1 MNKTTPTVVSEEG
14 LDSTEAAR
22 RLAADGPNALPHDKT
37 RQLPK
42 LILELVTEPMIG
54 LLLVLVVIYLVLGEP
69 REAIAMGTS
78 VVAIIAL
85 TLFQEWR
92 TERAVEALKDL
103 ASPKAVVIRNG
114 AAVRIEGAEVVR
126 GDRILLEEGDRIPA
140 DGVLILSKEGAPEES
155 LHVDESLLT
164 GESVSVTKNAGDAVF
179 SSTLVVGG
187 RAHVE
192 VTEVGAKTRVGK
204 LGSAL
209 SKLAPE
215 VSPLRKQVDKLVAIF
230 GAIGVAACVLFGLG
244 LWLTGT
250 GAVPALL
257 SGIGLAIGMIPEE
270 YPVVLTVFLAMGAW
284 RMAKEHV
291 LVRRLPAIEALG
303 SATVLSCDKT
313 GTLTENQMHITSVWT
328 LGAGIESIAGEDTAA
343 NSAEAQR
350 ILRAGALASRR
361 ETAEPMDVAFWRTMK
376 ALRDETESWELVRD
390 HPFGRDAVTGAREL
404 SAARA
409 FREPGNAKTTVS
421 LKGAPEA
428 VLDLCKADEAVR
440 AKVLG
445 AIPELAAQ
453 GLRVLAVG
461 EAVHEGETPEDR
473 HNIAFQFLGLVG
485 IEDPVRADVPEAIA
499 AIERAGIRIL
509 IITGDDPD
517 TARAI
522 AKKAGLQ
529 TTNAVRGDALDALS
543 DEELQKALPTIQVIA
558 RAQPEQKL
566 RVVQALAARGD
577 VVAMTG
583 DGVNDAL
590 ALKAS
595 AIGIAMGGRGTDVA
609 REAASIVLT
618 DDRFASIVSGLSR
631 GRRIFENLTRAS
643 AFILVVHIVVA
654 GLVLV
659 PAALGLP
666 AALLPLHIVALELL
680 IDPACSVVFESE
692 PVPLGLM
699 ERPPRALNASVL
711 NRFGVVSSILV
722 GLLALGAGLGVF
734 LYGLHHGIPETAAR
748 FCVFAGI
755 VTAIL
760 SSILASRVG
769 QVKARNKAYII
780 AVAASAAALALG
792 LFIPIVRDALHWQV
806 PPPGL
811 LILSIGLSMGAVV
824 LGQIL
829 SRMFLRAV

>member
-1 MNKTTPTVVSEEG
+1 MNKTTQTTVAEQG
-14 LDSTEAAR
+14 LDAKEAAR
-22 RLAADGPNALPHDKT
+22 RLAAEGPNALPNDKT

-54 LLLVLVVIYLVLGEP
+54 LLLVLVIIYLVLGEP
-69 REAIAMGTS
+69 REAMAMSTS

-92 TERAVEALKDL
+92 TERAVDALKDL
-103 ASPKAVVIRNG
+103 ASPKALVIRDG
-114 AAVRIEGAEVVR
+114 MALRIDGAEVVR

-140 DGVLILSKEGAPEES
+140 DGVLIPSKAGAAEES
-155 LHVDESLLT
+155 LHIDESLLT
-164 GESVSVTKNAGDAVF
+164 GESVSVTKSAGDAVF

-192 VTEVGAKTRVGK
+192 VQQTGANTRVGK

-209 SKLAPE
+209 GKLAPE

-250 GAVPALL
+250 EVVPALL

-313 GTLTENQMHITSVWT
+313 GTLTENRMQITAIWAPSV
-328 LGAGIESIAGEDTAA
+328 GIETIAAEDPSA
-343 NSAEAQR
+343 NSSEARR

-361 ETAEPMDVAFWRTMK
+361 ETAEPMDVAFWRMMK
-376 ALRDETESWELVRD
+376 ALRDETEKWELVRD
-390 HPFGRDAVTGAREL
+390 HPFGRDANTGAREL

-409 FREPGNAKTTVS
+409 FREAGKATTTVS

-428 VLDLCKADEAVR
+428 VLDLCSVDTAMREQVAAATR
-440 AKVLG
+440 
-445 AIPELAAQ
+445 ELANQ
-453 GLRVLAVG
+453 GLRVIAVG
-461 EAVHEGETPEDR
+461 EAAHEGESPEDR
-473 HNIAFQFLGLVG
+473 HKIDFAFVGLVG
-485 IEDPVRADVPEAIA
+485 IEDPVRADVPAA
-499 AIERAGIRIL
+499 VSAIERAGIRVL

-517 TARAI
+517 TARAV
-522 AKKAGLQ
+522 AKKAGLRA
-529 TTNAVRGDALDALS
+529 TNVVRGDALDALS
-543 DEELQKALPTIQVIA
+543 DEALQRALPTIQVIA

-618 DDRFASIVSGLSR
+618 DDRFASIVSGLAR

-643 AFILVVHIVVA
+643 AFILVVHIIVA

-659 PAALGLP
+659 PAAMGLP

-680 IDPACSVVFESE
+680 IDPACSIVFESE
-692 PVPLGLM
+692 PASPGLM
-699 ERPPRALNASVL
+699 ERPPRARDASVL
-711 NRFGVVSSILV
+711 NRFGILSSIIV
-722 GLLALGAGLGVF
+722 GLLALGAGVGVF
-734 LYGLHHGIPETAAR
+734 FYGLHHEVTETAAR

-760 SSILASRVG
+760 TSILASRVG
-769 QVKARNKAYII
+769 TARTRNKAFLVAI
-780 AVAASAAALALG
+780 ASSAAALALG
-792 LFIPIVRDALHWQV
+792 LFIPVVRDALHWQV
-806 PPPGL
+806 PPPGPL
-811 LILSIGLSMGAVV
+811 MLSIAASMGAVV
-824 LGQIL
+824 LGQIAARL
-829 SRMFLRAV
+829 FIRVD

>member
-1 MNKTTPTVVSEEG
+1 MNEPTPTRVAEEG
-14 LDSTEAAR
+14 LEPAEAAR
-22 RLAADGPNALPHDKT
+22 RLAAEGPNAVTTSKAK
-37 RQLPK
+37 QLPK

-54 LLLVLVVIYLVLGEP
+54 LLLVLVVIYLVLGEL
-69 REAIAMGTS
+69 REAIAMGVS
-78 VVAIIAL
+78 VLGIITL

-103 ASPKAVVIRNG
+103 ASPKAVVIRG
-114 AAVRIEGAEVVR
+114 GKATRIESAELVR

-140 DGVLILSKEGAPEES
+140 DGVLIPSKKDAPEES
-155 LHVDESLLT
+155 LHIDESLLT
-164 GESVSVTKNAGDAVF
+164 GESVAVIKTQDELVF

-192 VTEVGAKTRVGK
+192 VTAIGANTRIGK
-204 LGSAL
+204 LGTAL
-209 SKLAPE
+209 GKLAPE
-215 VSPLRKQVDKLVAIF
+215 VSPLRKQVDRLVKIF
-230 GAIGVAACVLFGLG
+230 GAMGLTACALFSIG
-244 LWLTGT
+244 LWLRGD
-250 GAVPALL
+250 GLVPSLL

-313 GTLTENQMHITSVWT
+313 GTLTENQMRITALWTANAGVETLEGEGSV
-328 LGAGIESIAGEDTAA
+328 
-343 NSAEAQR
+343 EAQH

-361 ETAEPMDVAFWRTMK
+361 ETAEPMDAAFWRTMK
-376 ALRDETESWELVRD
+376 ALREESQSWELVHD
-390 HPFGRDAVTGAREL
+390 HPFGQDAVTGRREI

-409 FREPGNAKTTVS
+409 FRVPGTSTTTVS

-428 VLDLCKADEAVR
+428 VLELCRVDEALH
-440 AKVLG
+440 AKVLEG
-445 AIPELAAQ
+445 IRALAAQ

-461 EAVHEGETPEDR
+461 EATHEGETPEDR
-473 HNIAFQFLGLVG
+473 REIAFQFLGLVG
-485 IEDPVRADVPEAIA
+485 IEDPVRADVPEAMR
-499 AIERAGIRIL
+499 AIQRAGIRIL
-509 IITGDDPD
+509 IITGDDPE
-517 TARAI
+517 TARAVAI
-522 AKKAGLQ
+522 KAGLD
-529 TTNAVRGDALDALS
+529 APEVIRGDALDAL
-543 DEELQKALPTIQVIA
+543 DDKQLQAKLPSIQVIA

-583 DGVNDAL
+583 DGVNDSL

-631 GRRIFENLTRAS
+631 GRRIFENLRRAS

-654 GLVLV
+654 GLVLI
-659 PAALGLP
+659 PAAFGLP

-692 PVPLGLM
+692 PMPLGLM

-711 NRFGVVSSILV
+711 NRFGVISSVAV
-722 GLLALGAGLGVF
+722 GVLSLGAGIGVF
-734 LYGLHHGIPETAAR
+734 MYGIAQNVPETAAR

-760 SSILASRVG
+760 TSILASRVG
-769 QVKARNKAYII
+769 QIKSHNRAYII
-780 AVAASAAALALG
+780 AASASALALAIG
-792 LFIPIVRDALHWQV
+792 LFVPPLREALHWAI
-806 PPPGL
+806 PPVGL
-811 LILSIGLSMGAVV
+811 LAMSIGLSMGAVV
-824 LGQIL
+824 LGQML
-829 SRMFLRAV
+829 SHAFVRTA